1 MNPSS
6 EPSGAPLLLAS
17 KSPRRAELLSQINV
31 EFEQIS
37 LDTDETPK
45 ENELPHELVVRL
57 ACQKAQAGL
66 LIKPERTVLGS
77 DTIVVVD
84 GDILGKPKDFDDS
97 KRMLELLSGRTHQ
110 VLSAVSLAEGHH
122 VRSRLSRSDVTFRPV
137 TDLEIERY
145 WATEEPCDKAG
156 SYAIQGLAATFV
168 THISGSYSGVMGL
181 PLFETAELLAE
192 FDISGWFTGKT

>member
-66 LIKPERTVLGS
+66 LIKPQRTVLGS

-84 GDILGKPKDFDDS
+84 GDILGKPKDFNDS

-110 VLSAVSLAEGHH
+110 VLSAVSLADGHR

-145 WATEEPCDKAG
+145 WVTGEPCDKAG